1 MLKAGLIGAGIGFIY
16 ISSLYL
22 LAPLCTL
29 CLTPF
34 LGVGVGYLTAWF
46 DKPTSIEAG
55 IPRSLGAGLMTASS
69 VMVGQ
74 VIAALVKGI
83 LIINWS
89 WARTIVDEMGWP
101 DAVITEYWQ
110 NAIIG
115 DSFCGIFNLTIIIGS
130 ALIGNM
136 FWFRRQTVNKAVPE
150 K

>member
-29 CLTPF
+29 CLTPI
-34 LGVGVGYLTAWF
+34 LGLGVGYLTAWF
-46 DKPTSIEAG
+46 DKPTNIEKG
-55 IPRSLGAGLMTASS
+55 LPSSMGAGLITASA

-74 VIAALVKGI
+74 IMAALVKGI
-83 LIINWS
+83 LITNWV

-110 NAIIG
+110 NAMIS
-115 DSFCGIFNLTIIIGS
+115 DSFCGIFNLIIIIGS
-130 ALIGNM
+130 AIIGNM
-136 FWFRRQTVNKAVPE
+136 LWFQWQTE
-150 K
+150 TDRG